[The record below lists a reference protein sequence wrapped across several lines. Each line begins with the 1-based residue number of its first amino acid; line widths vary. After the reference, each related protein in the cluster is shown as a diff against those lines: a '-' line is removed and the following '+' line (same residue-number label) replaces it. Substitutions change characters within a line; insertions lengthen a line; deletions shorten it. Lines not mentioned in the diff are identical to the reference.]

1 MRYSGGYSIQ
11 ELFRWIIVFKELLI
25 MSGKREYGD
34 YQTPID
40 FAEKVCH
47 YLKDFRHLEPSVIV
61 EPTCGLGSFLK
72 SSLLFDAKE
81 YYGIEINPK
90 YCEICRDSIKDDRVH
105 IINSDFFAFSS
116 KTLIKDK
123 RQILVIG
130 NPPWVTNSTLS
141 SLGSDNLP
149 IKANFKRLKG
159 IDAITGASNFDI
171 CEYIILQ
178 LIASFRGTNTTIA
191 MLCKTSVARNVFVEM
206 KRTYTEYV
214 SCDILEFD
222 AKKVFGISAS
232 ACLLVID
239 LSTNNFS
246 DDICNVYSFYEPQ
259 KIRSSFGYVG
269 GKFYSNLSTGGEDFS
284 GSCCFEWRQGV
295 KHDCSKVM
303 ELTMQNGTLQNGK
316 KDEVQIEDDIV
327 FPLIKSS
334 MFKSPVIHSFSKF
347 VIVTQKKARED
358 TEHLEQ
364 EVPKTWE
371 YLNDNIELFEKRKSS
386 IYHGAPLFS
395 MFGVGDYSYSKYKVG
410 VSGFYKQPLF
420 SVLYSDDNKPVMTD
434 DTSYFICFQTYD
446 MAYVS
451 MLILNSNLVQQYL
464 MNIAFLDA
472 KRPYTKKVLSRLSFQ
487 KILSVLQ
494 YEDLKETER
503 TLSLEE
509 HLTREMFFRFKG
521 LSAPHQLNQLLLQQ
535 A

>member
-1 MRYSGGYSIQ
+1 
-11 ELFRWIIVFKELLI
+11 

-116 KTLIKDK
+116 NTLIKDK

-178 LIASFRGTNTTIA
+178 LINEYRDTNTVLS
-191 MLCKTSVARNVFVEM
+191 MLCKTSVARNIFKEL
-206 KRTYTEYV
+206 KRNYIAFFSY
-214 SCDILEFD
+214 DILEFD
-222 AKKVFGISAS
+222 AAKVFGISAS
-232 ACLLVID
+232 ACILVIQ
-239 LSTNNFS
+239 LSDKTNTS
-246 DDICNVYSFYEPQ
+246 DVCNVYDFECP
-259 KIRSSFGYVG
+259 KTPRSQFGYSNG
-269 GKFYSNLSTGGEDFS
+269 RFYSN
-284 GSCCFEWRQGV
+284 
-295 KHDCSKVM
+295 
-303 ELTMQNGTLQNGK
+303 
-316 KDEVQIEDDIV
+316 
-327 FPLIKSS
+327 
-334 MFKSPVIHSFSKF
+334 SKF
-347 VIVTQKKARED
+347 VIVTQKKAREE
-358 TEHLEQ
+358 TKHLEY

-371 YLNDNIELFEKRKSS
+371 YLHNNIKLFERRKSS
-386 IYHGAPLFS
+386 IYHGAPPFS
-395 MFGVGDYSYSKYKVG
+395 MFGVGDYSYSRYKVG

-420 SVLYSDDNKPVMTD
+420 SVLDSDDEKPVMTD
-434 DTSYFICFQTYD
+434 ELTQIEQNLNLTY
-446 MAYVS
+446 YVTDS
-451 MLILNSNLVQQYL
+451 MYN
-464 MNIAFLDA
+464 AF
-472 KRPYTKKVLSRLSFQ
+472 
-487 KILSVLQ
+487 
-494 YEDLKETER
+494 KE
-503 TLSLEE
+503 LLEIGQM
-509 HLTREMFFRFKG
+509 TFT
-521 LSAPHQLNQLLLQQ
+521 
-535 A
+535 

>member
-1 MRYSGGYSIQ
+1 
-11 ELFRWIIVFKELLI
+11 

-40 FAEKVCH
+40 FAEKICR
-47 YLKDFRHLEPSVIV
+47 YLKDYHHIRPTAVV
-61 EPTCGLGSFLK
+61 EPTCGVGNFLK
-72 SSLLFDAKE
+72 SSLLFDANE
-81 YYGIEINPK
+81 YYGIEINPE
-90 YCEICRDSIKDDRVH
+90 YCERCRNFIDDSKVNV
-105 IINSDFFAFSS
+105 INTDFFDFSS
-116 KTLIKDK
+116 KDLIKDK

-130 NPPWVTNSTLS
+130 NPPWITNSTLS
-141 SLGSDNLP
+141 VLSSDNLP
-149 IKANFKRLKG
+149 VKANFKKLKG

-171 CEYIILQ
+171 CEYIILK
-178 LIASFRGTNTTIA
+178 LINEYMNTNTIIS
-191 MLCKTSVARNVFVEM
+191 MLCKTSVARNVFKEL
-206 KRTYTEYV
+206 KRKYIAFV

-222 AKKVFGISAS
+222 ASKIFGINTS
-232 ACLLVID
+232 ACVLVIL
-239 LSTNNFS
+239 LSDKLLS
-246 DDICNVYSFYEPQ
+246 SDICNVYDFECPDIIKSQ
-259 KIRSSFGYVG
+259 FGYLNG
-269 GKFYSNLSTGGEDFS
+269 QFYSNLDTDIVNFDGR
-284 GSCCFEWRQGV
+284 CCFEWRQGV

-347 VIVTQKKARED
+347 VIVTQKKAREE

-434 DTSYFICFQTYD
+434 DTSYFICFDSYD
-446 MAYVS
+446 LAYVA
-451 MLILNSNLVQQYL
+451 MLLLNSKKVQGFL
-464 MNIAFLDA
+464 KSITFLDA
-472 KRPYTKKVLSRLSFQ
+472 KRPYTKKVLERIDFF
-487 KILSVLQ
+487 KIVNSLIFDELKRTEQ
-494 YEDLKETER
+494 DLNLPYYV
-503 TLSLEE
+503 TLSMYDTFKSFLS
-509 HLTREMFFRFKG
+509 TGQMRF
-521 LSAPHQLNQLLLQQ
+521 A
-535 A
+535 